1 MTTLRSAYVA
11 LGLIVAMS
19 GGAGATV
26 HHVDWS
32 GGGGYLT
39 IQEAADACAEGD
51 TIEIAPGD
59 YHEQITFSTEKLL
72 IVGAGR
78 NQARVLW
85 DGEGPALKG
94 DGIQT
99 QFTHTIRD
107 LSIVR
112 SPDSEDAIK
121 YPAGAVILENTD
133 IVGDIRGDGRFSAIV
148 DNCTLTDISMTGGLR
163 VSSISGSVVG
173 RASVSGESQYGDH
186 SLTSSGSEYGE
197 LSLWFA
203 RATLEDDLV
212 KQAFV
217 NSGYGYWSGV
227 EATRT
232 EFDQINSTGE
242 VVLSDC
248 IVWGDLDMT
257 DVNLEYCPAAGLDLT
272 DCVIHGSI
280 SLPGETEDDVSCI
293 RLLHNTILGSLWL
306 AVPPPEYYPTCYP
319 WEIRSNIVMG
329 QTEIWLDPSFWPVP
343 ITHNDFVSGF
353 SISAPGDSVLA
364 NLSVDPLFCDL
375 PAGDLA
381 LQSCSPC
388 VGVAHDGGDIG
399 RLGVGCECA
408 SPVEP
413 VTWGRLKALFR

>member
-11 LGLIVAMS
+11 LGLIVAMF

-26 HHVDWS
+26 LHVDWS

-39 IQEAADACAEGD
+39 IQEAADACADGD
-51 TIEIAPGD
+51 TIEIAPGE
-59 YHEQITFSTEKLL
+59 YHEQITFSTEELL

-78 NQARVLW
+78 NQTRVLW

-94 DGIQT
+94 DGIQA
-99 QFTHTIRD
+99 QFSHTIRD

-112 SPDSEDAIK
+112 SPDSEDAIR
-121 YPAGAVILENTD
+121 YPAGAVTLENTD

-148 DNCTLTDISMTGGLR
+148 DNCTLTDISMT
-163 VSSISGSVVG
+163 
-173 RASVSGESQYGDH
+173 
-186 SLTSSGSEYGE
+186 
-197 LSLWFA
+197 
-203 RATLEDDLV
+203 LEDDLV
-212 KQAFV
+212 EQAFV
-217 NSGYGYWSGV
+217 NSGDGYWSGV

-232 EFDQINSTGE
+232 EFDHISSTGE

-257 DVNLEYCPAAGLDLT
+257 DVNLEYRPAAGLDLT

-306 AVPPPEYYPTCYP
+306 AVPPPEYYLTCYP
-319 WEIRSNIVMG
+319 WGIRSNIVVG

-381 LQSCSPC
+381 LQDCSPC
-388 VGVAHDGGDIG
+388 IGAAHDGGDIG
-399 RLGVGCECA
+399 RFGVGCECA
-408 SPVEP
+408 SLVES